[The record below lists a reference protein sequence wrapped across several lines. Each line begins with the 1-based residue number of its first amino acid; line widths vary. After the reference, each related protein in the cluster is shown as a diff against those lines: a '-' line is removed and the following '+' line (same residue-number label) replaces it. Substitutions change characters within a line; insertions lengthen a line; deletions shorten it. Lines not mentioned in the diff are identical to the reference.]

1 MNNPINEVIN
11 FGSKILDKIFPDKAQ
26 ADQAK
31 IRLLELQQQGE
42 FKSEELRYSAINKE
56 AESQDKWTS
65 RARPS
70 FLYVMY
76 IMILMGLPFAILF
89 AFKPEIAGA
98 VTVGLNKW
106 LTAIPEEMWW
116 LFGTGYLGYSVSRSY
131 DKGVDKKYTK

>member
-1 MNNPINEVIN
+1 MLDILNI
-11 FGSKILDKIFPDKAQ
+11 GGKIIDKIFPDKAQ

-31 IRLLELQQQGE
+31 IKLMELQQNGE
-42 FKSEELRYSAINKE
+42 FKAEELRYSSINKE

-76 IMILMGLPFAILF
+76 IMILTSLPFAILF

-98 VTVGLNKW
+98 VTTGMNKW
-106 LTAIPEEMWW
+106 LTALPEEMWW

-131 DKGVDKKYTK
+131 DKGVEKKYTKN